1 MPTKVINEALYSD
14 LLFKEAL
21 THHDN
26 RKVLIDFL
34 STMTDFSK
42 DYLENVELKVSY
54 ESPLNKTKAKDKN
67 LRSDIIIK
75 FDNYI
80 INLESYSYFDE
91 LSLAKSLSYIFRIYS
106 TSLDRGNT
114 YEKQES
120 IIQINIVDNVRVNIS
135 NKMLNTYAI
144 INTEDLNEKLL
155 SDKVIIK
162 IYRLDKVQD
171 KNYNVSEKELK
182 WLKFMQAKNY
192 QERLEVA
199 KGSDILMEFNDW
211 LEDYLNDEETIKLY
225 SKWNEAIN
233 RNTGYFFGEK
243 DGSKRNQ
250 IATAKRLIARDMPID
265 DICDITKLS
274 KEEVLSLI
282 E

>member
-1 MPTKVINEALYSD
+1 MPTKVINETLHSD

-34 STMTDFSK
+34 STMTEFSK
-42 DYLENVELKVSY
+42 DYLESVKLKVSY

-120 IIQINIVDNVRVNIS
+120 IIQINIVDNVRINIS
-135 NKMLNTYAI
+135 PKMLNTYAI

-225 SKWNEAIN
+225 SKWNEVIN
-233 RNTGYFFGEK
+233 LNTGYFFGEK
-243 DGSKRNQ
+243 DTK
-250 IATAKRLIARDMPID
+250 IATAKRLIARDMSID
-265 DICDITKLS
+265 DICDITKLN
-274 KEEVLSLI
+274 KDEVLSLI
-282 E
+282 EN

>member
-171 KNYNVSEKELK
+171 KNYNVSESELK
-182 WLKFMQAKNY
+182 WLKFIQAKNY
-192 QERLEVA
+192 QERKEVA

>member
-1 MPTKVINEALYSD
+1 MATKMLDEALYGD

-34 STMTDFSK
+34 STMTEFFK
-42 DYLENVELKVSY
+42 DYLESVKLKVSY

-120 IIQINIVDNVRVNIS
+120 IIQINIVDNVRINIS
-135 NKMLNTYAI
+135 PKMLNTYAI

-225 SKWNEAIN
+225 SKWNEVIN
-233 RNTGYFFGEK
+233 LNTGYFFGEK
-243 DGSKRNQ
+243 DTK
-250 IATAKRLIARDMPID
+250 IATAKRLIARDMSID
-265 DICDITKLS
+265 DICDITKLN
-274 KEEVLSLI
+274 KDEVLSLI
-282 E
+282 EN

>member
-1 MPTKVINEALYSD
+1 MPTIVLNEALYSD

-34 STMTDFSK
+34 ATMTEFSK
-42 DYLENVELKVSY
+42 EYLESVDMDVRY
-54 ESPLNKTKAKDKN
+54 ESPLTKTKLKDKSF
-67 LRSDIIIK
+67 RSDIIIK

-120 IIQINIVDNVRVNIS
+120 IIQINIVDNVKANIS
-135 NKMLNTYAI
+135 SRLLNTYAI
-144 INTEDLNEKLL
+144 INTEDLNERLL
-155 SDKVIIK
+155 SDKLIIK
-162 IYRLDKVQD
+162 FYRLDKISS
-171 KNYNVSEKELK
+171 NSYNVSEKELK
-182 WLKFMQAKNY
+182 WVKFMKAKNHE
-192 QERLEVA
+192 ERLEVA
-199 KGSDILMEFNDW
+199 KGSEVLMEFNDW
-211 LEDYLNDEETIKLY
+211 LEDYLNDEETQKRY
-225 SKWNEAIN
+225 SELDAMIN

-243 DGSKRNQ
+243 YTK
-250 IATAKRLIARDMPID
+250 IATAKEMLKDNIAIE
-265 DICDITKLS
+265 DIMKYTKLE
-274 KEEVLSLI
+274 KEDILSLI
-282 E
+282 EK